1 MAPKFVQ
8 GFDQDLCNDTINREA
23 IENIDFDEDEAIEPP
38 IAPPQIAPPQIP
50 EFVRIIVFNK
60 RIPLDANNSYQV
72 IVLRIVRYEEVL
84 GGVSFNGPS
93 FQENDYKKNST
104 LLRVIQMNEYSLG
117 MSVFISEPRPFT
129 PSTSPTYPNRSNE
142 NYTRYDFNAPN
153 TTNRLNA
160 SHPSSSKTKKPKKK
174 RSSKS
179 KIAYS
184 ERTNKNPFKVKFN
197 SKYLAKTQHFKSK
210 YQCR

>member
-1 MAPKFVQ
+1 MAPKILQ
-8 GFDQDLCNDTINREA
+8 YFDQDLCDDTINHET
-23 IENIDFDEDEAIEPP
+23 IENIDFDEDELLEPST
-38 IAPPQIAPPQIP
+38 AQTQTTPPPIP
-50 EFVRIIVFNK
+50 EFVQILVFNK

-184 ERTNKNPFKVKFN
+184 ERTNKNTFKVKFN